1 MPSESSRKRQ
11 AAKKEAAKKKGAP
24 KGKKPEAAA
33 APETNGDANGTN
45 GAVNGAANG
54 EPREMTEEEKL
65 CAQLD
70 RELAMAAEARACTGV
85 LGVHPRSRDIK
96 VSGLSMSFYG
106 SELLQDTHLE
116 LNCGRRYG
124 LIGANGSGK
133 SSLLHAIANR
143 EIPVQDMIDV
153 FLLAREMPA
162 SEKTALQCVMEVDQ
176 ERVRLEKL
184 AEELAHSA
192 DDADQEELM
201 DVYERLDDLGAD
213 TAEAKAGYILHGL
226 GFTTEMQHRQCKD
239 FSGGWRMRVALARA
253 LFVRPHLLMLD
264 EPTNHLDLN
273 ACVWLEEELKTYKR
287 ILVVISHSQDFLNGV
302 CSNIIHLDQ
311 KKLQFYTGNYDMFV
325 QTRCELL
332 ENQMK
337 QYKWE
342 QDQIANMKNYIARFG
357 HGSAKLARQ
366 AQSKEK
372 TLQKM
377 VDKGLTERVTSDR
390 QLSFYFFDCGTIPP
404 PVIMVQNVSFKYS
417 EAQDY
422 IYKNLE
428 FGIDLDTRL
437 ALVGPN
443 GAGKSTLLKL
453 LYGELS
459 PTSGMIR
466 KNMHVRIARYHQHLH
481 ELLDLNLT
489 PLEYMMKEF
498 PEIKEKEEMRKV
510 IGRYGL
516 TGKQQVCPIRQL
528 SDGQRC
534 RVVFAWLAWQN
545 PHLLFLD
552 EPTNHLDMETIDSL
566 AEAINNFGGGLILVS
581 HDFRLISQ
589 VAEEIWICEKQT
601 VTKWQGDI
609 IAYKEMLKEQVMK
622 RNAKAKKKINW

>member
-11 AAKKEAAKKKGAP
+11 AAKKEAAKRKGAP
-24 KGKKPEAAA
+24 KPKKPEAGATE
-33 APETNGDANGTN
+33 ETNGDT
-45 GAVNGAANG
+45 NGAANG

-201 DVYERLDDLGAD
+201 DVYERLDELGAD

-377 VDKGLTERVTSDR
+377 VDKGLTERVTADR

-417 EAQDY
+417 EAQDF

-459 PTSGMIR
+459 PTNGMIR

-601 VTKWQGDI
+601 VTKWEGDI
-609 IAYKEMLKEQVMK
+609 ISYKEMLKEQVMK
-622 RNAKAKKKINW
+622 RNAKAKKKMAW

>member
-45 GAVNGAANG
+45 GAVNGGANG